1 MSSQVFDVAVVDAVD
16 VGLNIPRNV
25 SNVHFSSVSAFIR
38 YDISKRIVLFV
49 AMFCKFTP
57 ETSGLTCF
65 QVCRVCNFE
74 DTETVQSTPVSSYFT
89 TKHRAKYAQ
98 IICAVEEC
106 LSHLKKDLC

>member
-1 MSSQVFDVAVVDAVD
+1 MSSQVFDVAVVDAV
-16 VGLNIPRNV
+16 VVNIPQNV
-25 SNVHFSSVSAFIR
+25 SNAHFRTAHFSSVSSIMR

-65 QVCRVCNFE
+65 QVCNFVK
-74 DTETVQSTPVSSYFT
+74 DTEMAQLRPVSSYFT

-98 IICAVEEC
+98 IICAVEER
-106 LSHLKKDLC
+106 

>member
-1 MSSQVFDVAVVDAVD
+1 MATLLAFNVDVVDAVD
-16 VGLNIPRNV
+16 VNIPHNV
-25 SNVHFSSVSAFIR
+25 SNAHFRTSHFTSVCAIIR

-57 ETSGLTCF
+57 ETFGLTFF
-65 QVCRVCNFE
+65 QVCNSE

-98 IICAVEEC
+98 IICAVEER
-106 LSHLKKDLC
+106 